1 MGLARHGIRVNAL
14 LPGWTR
20 TELAAP
26 GYASDRFRDAT
37 IRRTPVRRWAEPDEM
52 GPAAVFLAD
61 PTTTFH
67 TGDSVVVDGGYTV
80 F

>member
-1 MGLARHGIRVNAL
+1 VRVNAL

-20 TELAAP
+20 TDLAAP
-26 GYASDRFRDAT
+26 GYASDRFREAT
-37 IRRTPVRRWAEPDEM
+37 IRRTPVRRWADPAEM

-61 PTTTFH
+61 PITTFH
-67 TGDSVVVDGGYTV
+67 TGDSLVVDGGYTI